1 MSSEIFANGQSV
13 NRELIDRFRGMIW
26 EIRSTLGARIART
39 LFAVENAQLV
49 LPHSFIKKT
58 LKTPKPDI
66 DLAEK
71 RFKEWQHEE
80 T

>member
-1 MSSEIFANGQSV
+1 MSSAIFANGQSV
-13 NRELIDRFRGMIW
+13 NRELIDRLRGVIW

-39 LFAVENAQLV
+39 LFAVGNAQLV
-49 LPHSFIKKT
+49 LLHSFIKKT
-58 LKTPKPDI
+58 QKTPSSDI

-80 T
+80 N